1 MTQAQSRAI
10 RQEVERFFCLTFFPD
25 NSIYESHC
33 DFSESQIS
41 IREKKFNGC
50 KESCCEEKGCSEKEE
65 VVIRVIRDAQPI
77 NTKTA
82 PATEP
87 FLFWSLR

>member
-1 MTQAQSRAI
+1 
-10 RQEVERFFCLTFFPD
+10 LTFFSD

-50 KESCCEEKGCSEKEE
+50 KESCCKEKGCSEKKE
-65 VVIRVIRDAQPI
+65 VVTRVIRDAQPI
-77 NTKTA
+77 NSKTA

-87 FLFWSLR
+87 FCFEASLQGGRVLERPPATEAF